1 MPELSTEMWL
11 AAGIVAILLVLT
23 LLVFGL
29 SWRRRR
35 IERFRRWDQLDSV
48 HNSRERRL
56 RGD

>member
-11 AAGIVAILLVLT
+11 AAGIVAVLLVLT

>member
-11 AAGIVAILLVLT
+11 AAGIVVVLIALT
-23 LLVFGL
+23 TLVFAL
-29 SWRRRR
+29 SWHRRR

>member
-11 AAGIVAILLVLT
+11 AAGSVAVLLVLT
-23 LLVFGL
+23 LLVYVV